1 MIAASKQRDN
11 GKRQWDRLAICM
23 PMFVKWTDEQRR
35 LRFRSSPLRFNI
47 CAGGAFLAMRRHV
60 PLGTKLHIEIPCA
73 PTTGKV
79 LLRGAVHQFT
89 AEVVH
94 VEQRKDAHLVGVSF
108 AVSKLTT
115 RHESPQHAGHDQ
127 GRLR

>member
-11 GKRQWDRLAICM
+11 GKRQWDRLAICV
-23 PMFVKWTDEQRR
+23 PMFVKWTDEQQRTIQEFATA
-35 LRFRSSPLRFNI
+35 LNI
-47 CAGGAFLAMRRHV
+47 CAGGALLAMRRHV